1 MADIAQKAGVA
12 LRTVEAVFGTKATL
26 LMTLRDVT
34 IVGDDEAIPVAERSW
49 FREML
54 DEPDPQRQLQRF
66 AAVTCRIK
74 QRTAR
79 LNEVIRRAAPG
90 DPEIGALWREVQ
102 EQLMA
107 DHRMVATRLAA
118 NGALREELDVERAT
132 EILWLLNHPSVYY
145 LAIVEG
151 GWPEEQFET
160 WLAEAFIHHVLKK
173 R

>member
-1 MADIAQKAGVA
+1 MLDIAQNARVA
-12 LRTVEAVFGTKATL
+12 LPTVEAVFGTKARL
-26 LMTLRDVT
+26 LMALRDVT

-66 AAVTCRIK
+66 VEVTCRIK

-90 DPEIGALWREVQ
+90 DPEIGALWQVVQ
-102 EQLMA
+102 DQLMA
-107 DHRMVATRLAA
+107 DHRMVVERLAS
-118 NGALREELDVERAT
+118 NGALREELDVERAAKM
-132 EILWLLNHPSVYY
+132 LWLLNHPSVYY

-151 GWPEEQFET
+151 GWSVEEFEQ
-160 WLAEAFIHHVLKK
+160 WLADALIHQLLGEQ
-173 R
+173 